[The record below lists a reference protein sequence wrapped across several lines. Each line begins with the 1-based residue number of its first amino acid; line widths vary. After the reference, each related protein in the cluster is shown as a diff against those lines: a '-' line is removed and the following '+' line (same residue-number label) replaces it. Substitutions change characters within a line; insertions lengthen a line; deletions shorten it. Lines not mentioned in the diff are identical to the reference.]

1 MAFCASHADGAYKNP
16 YIFLLKF
23 SHNLAFIK
31 DRLAKLGRT
40 RGTKVR
46 VQRLREAHCKCCQ
59 VDSLDLFT
67 PRQVCNRA
75 RQFHAL
81 RAMIVTGGQIEL
93 HHRRPHQMLT
103 FIQQLTR
110 LPYLPTRISAL
121 QTISDEPFF
130 EKRWLCM
137 FLVACTRARME
148 SEDSPIRSPLN
159 SS

>member
-46 VQRLREAHCKCCQ
+46 VQRLCQ

-81 RAMIVTGGQIEL
+81 RAMTWAVP
-93 HHRRPHQMLT
+93 RR
-103 FIQQLTR
+103 
-110 LPYLPTRISAL
+110 
-121 QTISDEPFF
+121 
-130 EKRWLCM
+130 
-137 FLVACTRARME
+137 V
-148 SEDSPIRSPLN
+148 PIN
-159 SS
+159 